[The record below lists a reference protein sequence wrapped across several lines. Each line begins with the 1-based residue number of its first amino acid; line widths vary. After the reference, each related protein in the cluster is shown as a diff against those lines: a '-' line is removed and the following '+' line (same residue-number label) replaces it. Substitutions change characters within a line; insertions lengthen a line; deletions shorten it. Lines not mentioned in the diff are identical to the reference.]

1 MNIAA
6 IFIAIFG
13 STMLLMCAI
22 AYLKAK
28 DVFSMTHIVM
38 IANFYAIPLLLIGVE
53 IDRFSIISLIK
64 IMTLVLL
71 NLVVVNLLCHLIA
84 RRAMLNRAVMDV
96 EIKITKKVPGTF

>member
-6 IFIAIFG
+6 ILIAFFG
-13 STMLLMCAI
+13 SMMLLMCAI

-28 DVFSMTHIVM
+28 DVFTLSHIVM

-53 IDRFSIISLIK
+53 IDRFSIVSLIK
-64 IMTLVLL
+64 ILTLIVM

-84 RRAMLNRAVMDV
+84 RRAMINKVVTDI
-96 EIKITKKVPGTF
+96 EIKKI